1 MKVHIVH
8 VRKKQIGFCKACYG
22 CAETGV
28 CVQEDDF
35 MDILRLAHE
44 ADAIIAEATDI
55 FQGVAKGWKYKKKAI
70 WRKLFILFKSCYR
83 QIRSLC
89 VKWICNGK

>member
-28 CVQEDDF
+28 CVQEYDF

-44 ADAIIAEATDI
+44 AGPIIAETPDI
-55 FQGVAKGWKYKKKAI
+55 LQGVAEGWKYKKKAI
-70 WRKLFILFKSCYR
+70 WRKLFILFKKCCR

-89 VKWICNGK
+89 VKWIFDDK